1 MLKQNR
7 KYIQFRSCMSKE
19 MSANECQEKIKKKY
33 GNLKLSP
40 KIEIETTYKED
51 FFKAKVT

>member
-1 MLKQNR
+1 
-7 KYIQFRSCMSKE
+7 